1 MNERAI
7 RLGNLPCCSAPP
19 LHRSPRPTPF
29 ATVARPAARRWRW
42 AGDAPF
48 ASAALL
54 AQGIGHCS
62 VIDAAGTSTEL
73 VQRFLN
79 WDEQFK
85 GLAAVKIIRGV
96 LVMLGGVWLIYTAL

>member
-1 MNERAI
+1 M
-7 RLGNLPCCSAPP
+7 
-19 LHRSPRPTPF
+19 
-29 ATVARPAARRWRW
+29 
-42 AGDAPF
+42 
-48 ASAALL
+48 
-54 AQGIGHCS
+54 
-62 VIDAAGTSTEL
+62 IDAAGTSTEL